1 MSQMIYH
8 MCRAEEWTSAVR
20 AKVYHGSS
28 QDLADGFIHFSTAD
42 QIVESARRH
51 RSGQPGLVLVAV
63 DPARLGE
70 RLHWEPSRGGQLFP
84 HLYGTLDPGESES
97 VWPLRL
103 GPDGVHV
110 FPEIV

>member
-1 MSQMIYH
+1 
-8 MCRAEEWTSAVR
+8 
-20 AKVYHGSS
+20 
-28 QDLADGFIHFSTAD
+28 
-42 QIVESARRH
+42 
-51 RSGQPGLVLVAV
+51 VAV